1 MATSAVAICNLA
13 LSRIGNGQAITA
25 LTEAS
30 AAAVQLNAIYEATR
44 DYVLRA
50 FPWGFAKRIVPL
62 ALVAENP
69 STDWLYSY
77 RVPSDCLRVRRIVNP
92 SGRGPLPPV
101 PFDVASDDQGLLVLT
116 DLENPTIEY
125 TTRITSEG
133 LFTSDFVSVFAW
145 RLVIDSAVA
154 LSVDPRFSDR
164 AVVNYAGEI
173 SEAKKNVR
181 KERQDDPPPE
191 SEFITARQ

>member
-13 LSRIGNGQAITA
+13 LSRTGNGQAITA

-30 AAAVQLNAIYEATR
+30 AAAVQLNAIYESTR
-44 DYVLRA
+44 DYVLRD
-50 FPWGFAKRIVPL
+50 FPWGFAKRIVAL

-69 STDWLYSY
+69 STDWLYAY
-77 RVPSDCLRVRRIVNP
+77 RVPSDCLRVRRIINP
-92 SGRGPLPPV
+92 SGRTSASTV
-101 PFDVASDDQGLLVLT
+101 PFDMASDDQGELLLCDVV
-116 DLENPTIEY
+116 NPTIEY

-145 RLVIDSAVA
+145 RLVQDSAIA
-154 LSVDPRFSDR
+154 LAVEPRFADR
-164 AVVNYAGEI
+164 AVSMYDKEI
-173 SEAKKNVR
+173 GAAKKNVR
-181 KERQDDPPPE
+181 KERQDDAPPE

>member
-13 LSRIGNGQAITA
+13 LSRTGNGQAIVS

-30 AAAVQLNAIYEATR
+30 AAAVQLNAIYESTR

-50 FPWGFAKRIVPL
+50 FPWGFAKRIVAV
-62 ALVAENP
+62 ALVASAP
-69 STDWLYSY
+69 SSDWLYSY
-77 RVPSDCLRVRRIVNP
+77 RVPADCLRVRRIVNP
-92 SGRGPLPPV
+92 SGRTSVSTV
-101 PFDVASDDQGLLVLT
+101 PFDVASDDQGLLLLT
-116 DLENPTIEY
+116 DQVNPTIEY

-145 RLVIDSAVA
+145 RLVVDSAVA
-154 LSVDPRFSDR
+154 LAVDPKFSDR
-164 AVVNYAGEI
+164 ASGNYDKEI
-173 SEAKKNVR
+173 AESKKNIR
-181 KERQDDPPPE
+181 KERQDDAPPE